1 MNMNI
6 LYLIPAYNS
15 ELNIRSVIDRV
26 SDYTD
31 NILVVDDG
39 SVDETSHVV
48 MNSRATL
55 ICHPVNRGKGA
66 ALKSGFA
73 YALENNYEAVIT
85 LDADGQ
91 HDPKYI
97 PGFLELYGSTKAD
110 MIIGSRAGDKADM
123 PRDRRVSN
131 FLTSGILTLLT
142 GCSIEDSQCGY
153 RLISRRLL
161 ESVIL
166 ESNRFELETE
176 IIIKAVQ
183 QGFKIRFLPI
193 KVVYGKKF
201 PTSMNR
207 TLDTLRWLK
216 MVLEQI

>member
-1 MNMNI
+1 MNI
-6 LYLIPAYNS
+6 LCIIPAYNA
-15 ELNIRSVIDRV
+15 ELNIRTVIEIV
-26 SDYTD
+26 SEYSG

-39 SVDETSHVV
+39 STDETSRIV
-48 MNSRATL
+48 MSTRAAL
-55 ICHPVNRGKGA
+55 INHPVNRGKGA

-73 YALENNYEAVIT
+73 YALENDYEAVIT

-91 HDPKYI
+91 HNPKYI
-97 PGFLELYGSTKAD
+97 PSFLELYRSTSAD
-110 MIIGSRAGDKADM
+110 MIIGSRVSDKADM
-123 PRDRRVSN
+123 PWDRRISN
-131 FLTSGILTLLT
+131 YLTSGSLSYFL
-142 GCSIEDSQCGY
+142 GRYIEDSQCGF

-161 ESVIL
+161 ESVRL

-183 QGFKIRFLPI
+183 QGFMIRFLPV
-193 KVVYGKKF
+193 KVKYGKKF

-207 TLDTLRWLK
+207 TLDTLRWIK